1 MSLSLNG
8 AMAPMG
14 GVSGWEMSQ
23 VKLAGAVR
31 VWWCTHDP
39 GTAATS
45 GGKTPQRLLCPEV
58 VGFFF
63 AATDEF
69 SFCHLLVCAIV
80 VQEAAVCKVQV
91 RSKSLAELFRKSGG
105 AQKLEGNHTEPSQ
118 ET

>member
-14 GVSGWEMSQ
+14 GVSGWGMPQ

-45 GGKTPQRLLCPEV
+45 
-58 VGFFF
+58 
-63 AATDEF
+63 
-69 SFCHLLVCAIV
+69 
-80 VQEAAVCKVQV
+80 
-91 RSKSLAELFRKSGG
+91 
-105 AQKLEGNHTEPSQ
+105 
-118 ET
+118 

>member
-45 GGKTPQRLLCPEV
+45 
-58 VGFFF
+58 
-63 AATDEF
+63 
-69 SFCHLLVCAIV
+69 
-80 VQEAAVCKVQV
+80 
-91 RSKSLAELFRKSGG
+91 
-105 AQKLEGNHTEPSQ
+105 
-118 ET
+118 